1 MKDDI
6 SLEFMSILVR
16 CQPSEWRPKS
26 IVIVCATAQSISQRR
41 RVKKDPWRASES
53 IKKIL
58 FKKEMNMTKWEII

>member
-41 RVKKDPWRASES
+41 RVKKRSMKSEREH
-53 IKKIL
+53 KKNFI
-58 FKKEMNMTKWEII
+58 